1 MVRVKLPLK
10 KVENKTKR
18 NVSFAKRKNGLVKKA
33 YELST
38 FCDVDVGLVIF
49 SSAGNL
55 VLFGG
60 KRRTEEI
67 LKRYIDLPYG
77 KRGRLPEEESV
88 RRLISLMSIE
98 SDLLQRINSSSDMDN
113 KMVEIELEG
122 IQDEIILRNVE
133 LEDLEK
139 QLEDFIRST
148 KYIKSITEAEYQ
160 ERVLEDTMKRVALRK
175 QVLEEKGFSQLQLPS
190 HALHSQTASATNF
203 MMGTPNSG
211 LGWSQQHDPTQ
222 FLTNNFANSTAFEP
236 SRNELDTFTEM
247 FPTSMAFNGAGYT
260 VENAASGDS
269 DMLQFSMAFN
279 GAGHPDGNA
288 LSVGSDQLPHTTAFS
303 GTEYLV
309 GNECRFFSR
318 EEHSIGKDYSNNC
331 RAKTSCGG
339 RS

>member
-77 KRGRLPEEESV
+77 KRGRLPEEE
-88 RRLISLMSIE
+88 
-98 SDLLQRINSSSDMDN
+98 
-113 KMVEIELEG
+113 G

-160 ERVLEDTMKRVALRK
+160 EKVLEDTMKRVALRK

-303 GTEYLV
+303 GTEYL
-309 GNECRFFSR
+309 CRFFSR

>member
-77 KRGRLPEEESV
+77 KRGR
-88 RRLISLMSIE
+88 
-98 SDLLQRINSSSDMDN
+98 DMDN

-309 GNECRFFSR
+309 GNEGRTTPTIAGPRQVVEDAAEGSHDGSSPLLHDFPEIPFPSYLA
-318 EEHSIGKDYSNNC
+318 SI
-331 RAKTSCGG
+331 
-339 RS
+339 

>member
-1 MVRVKLPLK
+1 MARVKLPLK

-60 KRRTEEI
+60 KRRTEKI

-98 SDLLQRINSSSDMDN
+98 SDLLQQINSSSDMDHR
-113 KMVEIELEG
+113 MVEIELEG
-122 IQDEIILRNVE
+122 IQDEIILGNVE
-133 LEDLEK
+133 LEDLVK
-139 QLEDFIRST
+139 QLENFIKST
-148 KYIKSITEAEYQ
+148 KYIKSITEVEYQ
-160 ERVLEDTMKRVALRK
+160 ERVLEDTMKLISLHK
-175 QVLEEKGFSQLQLPS
+175 QVVEEKGFSQLQL
-190 HALHSQTASATNF
+190 LSQTLHPQTACASNF
-203 MMGTPNSG
+203 MMGSPNSD
-211 LGWSQQHDPTQ
+211 LGWPQRHDPTQ
-222 FLTNNFANSTAFEP
+222 FLTNNFANSTGFEP
-236 SRNELDTFTEM
+236 SRNESDTFAEM
-247 FPTSMAFNGAGYT
+247 FPTSMAFNGTGYT
-260 VENAASGDS
+260 VGNAANGDS

-288 LSVGSDQLPHTTAFS
+288 LSGVSNQLTSSMVFS
-303 GTEYLV
+303 GTEYLA
-309 GNECRFFSR
+309 GNEVS
-318 EEHSIGKDYSNNC
+318 
-331 RAKTSCGG
+331 GG
-339 RS
+339 SDQFEYGLLPAGV